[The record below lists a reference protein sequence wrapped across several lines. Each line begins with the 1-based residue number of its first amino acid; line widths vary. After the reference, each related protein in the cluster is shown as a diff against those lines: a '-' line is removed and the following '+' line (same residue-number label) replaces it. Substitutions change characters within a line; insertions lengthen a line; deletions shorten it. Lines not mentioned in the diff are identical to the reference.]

1 MIGIDMDASISNPQI
16 WLIGIIVFF
25 LAYNYLTKESW
36 KRLPPGPPSL
46 PLIGS
51 LPFLGSSD
59 IREPLRK
66 LANKYGDVFTIYLGS
81 RRVVVLD
88 GYDVIHDAFVK
99 NAKVFSGRPNIF
111 TIKIITGG
119 YGIVSTEGE
128 FCREQRRYALHILR
142 DFGVGRSKLEGRMLE
157 EITFFIQEM
166 EKNTDKPLYPQ
177 AIIQK
182 SVANVIASVTFG
194 KRMNYEDPI
203 FTKFMETF
211 NRNFRVIGSSG
222 FINIFPFVRYLPGD
236 LFHIKQLQR
245 DYDYLISEYQ
255 RIIDEHKK
263 AAKEGKQDDDFISV
277 YLKKIEEE
285 KNVEDSSFTEKQL
298 VCLCNDLFSAG
309 TETSS
314 TTLEW
319 AILFMSLNSDTQ
331 ARVHAEIDDV
341 LGNDALPSM
350 HHRIQLPFTEA
361 TILETQ
367 RLGNIV
373 PLGVPHAVTED
384 VYFRDYFIPKGTMI
398 IPNLYSVH
406 IHPELWPEPEKF
418 KPERFLDSDGNIDQK
433 ELIPF
438 SVGKRQC
445 LGEGM
450 AKMELFLYFT
460 SMMQH
465 FNFKL
470 APGCPAPNMKGL
482 LGLTNTP
489 EPFHVLVEKRNSK

>member
-1 MIGIDMDASISNPQI
+1 MIGLEMDLSISNPQV

-25 LAYNYLTKESW
+25 LTYNYLTKESW
-36 KRLPPGPPSL
+36 KRLPPGPPAL

-59 IREPLRK
+59 IRVALRK
-66 LANKYGDVFTIYLGS
+66 LAIKYGDIFTIYLGR
-81 RRVVVLD
+81 RRVVVLNK
-88 GYDVIHDAFVK
+88 YEVIHDAFVK
-99 NAKVFSGRPNIF
+99 NAQVFSGRPNIF
-111 TIKIITGG
+111 TLTIITGG
-119 YGIVSTEGE
+119 YGIFSSEGE
-128 FCREQRRYALHILR
+128 FWREQRRYALHILR
-142 DFGVGRSKLEGRMLE
+142 EFGVGHSKLEERILE
-157 EITFFIQEM
+157 EITFFIQEI
-166 EKNTDKPLYPQ
+166 EKNTDKHFNPQ
-177 AIIQK
+177 PVIQK

-194 KRMNYEDPI
+194 KRMDYEDPI
-203 FTKFMETF
+203 FIKYMKIF
-211 NRNFRVIGSSG
+211 NRCLHVIGSSG
-222 FINIFPFVRYLPGD
+222 VINTFPFIRFLPGD
-236 LFHIKQLQR
+236 LFHIKQVLR
-245 DYDYLISEYQ
+245 DFDYMCSEYQ

-298 VCLCNDLFSAG
+298 VAICNNLFVAG
-309 TETSS
+309 TETS
-314 TTLEW
+314 TNTLAW
-319 AILFMSLNSDTQ
+319 AILYMSLNPDTQ

-367 RLGNIV
+367 RLGDVV

-384 VYFRDYFIPKGTMI
+384 VYFRDYFIPKGTMV
-398 IPNLYSVH
+398 IPNMYSVH
-406 IHPELWPEPEKF
+406 MNPELWPEPEKF
-418 KPERFLDSDGNIDQK
+418 KPQRFLDSDGNIDQK

-445 LGEGM
+445 LGEGL

-465 FNFKL
+465 FNFKP
-470 APGCPAPNMKGL
+470 APGYPAPNTKGV
-482 LGLTNTP
+482 LGITNAP
-489 EPFHVLVEKRNSK
+489 KPFHVLVGKRHSK